1 MATFEPANGHQPS
14 AAAEGGDPS
23 GEITRHLEDLR
34 QGAPG
39 ALDHLVGL
47 LYDELRRLARQRLRG
62 ERDGHTLGTTA
73 LVHEAYLRLA
83 DQRRLRP
90 EDRSEFFAAA
100 SNTMRRILIDY
111 ARARRREKRGG
122 GENAVPIDEIAPFLG
137 DRATEEMI
145 ELDDALSRLE
155 RALPRA
161 ARIFEQRVFGG
172 LTLEEIS
179 ELASVST
186 KTVQRDWEAARAW
199 LRKEVRHGLAALEP
213 GGLLGALATRKS

>member
-1 MATFEPANGHQPS
+1 MATFDAGSGHPPA
-14 AAAEGGDPS
+14 AAAESGGAP
-23 GEITRHLEDLR
+23 GEITRYLEALR
-34 QGAPG
+34 QDAPG
-39 ALDHLVGL
+39 ALDRLVGL

-62 ERDGHTLGTTA
+62 EREGHTLGTTA

-90 EDRSEFFAAA
+90 EDRAEFFAAA

-122 GENAVPIDEIAPFLG
+122 GESAVPLDELAPFLG

-145 ELDDALSRLE
+145 ELDDALTRLE

-179 ELASVST
+179 ELAAVST

-199 LRKEVRHGLAALEP
+199 LRKEVRHGLAALGP
-213 GGLLGALATRKS
+213 DGLLGTLATRKS